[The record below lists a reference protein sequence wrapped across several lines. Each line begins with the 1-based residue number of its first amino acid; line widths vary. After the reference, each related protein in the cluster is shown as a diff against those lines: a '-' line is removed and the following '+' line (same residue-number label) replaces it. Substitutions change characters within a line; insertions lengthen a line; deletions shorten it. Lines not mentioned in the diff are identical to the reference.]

1 MSLSCGT
8 SGGAKKIPCVLT
20 IAGSDSG
27 GGAGVQA
34 DLKTFA
40 ALGVHGLCVI
50 TAVTAQNTRGVEAV
64 FDIPPKFVAKQLDAV
79 MRDFKVEWAKTGML
93 SNSDIIKAV
102 GVGAKRYGI
111 RLVVDPVMT
120 STTGAPLL
128 REGAF
133 ESLLKLLS
141 RAELVT
147 PNVPEAKRLSGIE
160 IKTLVDVRRAAR
172 KISKLG
178 PRVVLIKGG
187 HLRGQEVVD
196 LVYIDGKFSEFKGP
210 RVKGE
215 QTHGTGCSFSA
226 ALAAELAKGSSI
238 QMAIDHARKFI
249 VSAIEGRLKV
259 GKGTMPVNPMAAL
272 FLDAEKGRV
281 IENVWA
287 AAKLLVSNLKFSEL
301 LPEVGSNIAMA
312 LPGAMRTSD
321 VVGLSGRIVRVEGRP
336 CLTGYPEL
344 GGSEHVANIVLT
356 AMRHDTRIRAA
367 LNVKF
372 SEEILR
378 ACRRLNLSV
387 VGFDRSSEPR
397 GVKTMVWGT
406 EHAIKKVGRVPD
418 VIFDRGAVGKEA
430 MVRLLG
436 TSATEVAEL
445 AIRIV
450 RRI

>member
-1 MSLSCGT
+1 MELGCET
-8 SGGAKKIPCVLT
+8 YRCAMQLPCALT

-27 GGAGVQA
+27 GGAGIQA

-64 FDIPPKFVAKQLDAV
+64 FELPHEFVTKQLDAV

-93 SNSDIIKAV
+93 SNSDIIKSVEV
-102 GVGAKRYGI
+102 GVKRYGI

-133 ESLLKLLS
+133 ESLLNLIS

-147 PNVPEAKRLSGIE
+147 PNVPEAEKLSGIR
-160 IKTLVDVRRAAR
+160 IKTLVDARRAAR
-172 KISKLG
+172 EISKLG
-178 PRVVLIKGG
+178 PKVVLIKGG
-187 HLRGQEVVD
+187 HLRGREVVD
-196 LVYIDGKFSEFKGP
+196 LVYMNGKFSEFRGP

-215 QTHGTGCSFSA
+215 PTHGTGCSFSA
-226 ALAAELAKGSSI
+226 ALTAELAKGASI
-238 QMAIDHARKFI
+238 QVAIDRARRF
-249 VSAIEGRLKV
+249 VASAIGGRLKV

-272 FLDAEKGRV
+272 LLNAEKGRV
-281 IENVWA
+281 IEDVWT
-287 AAKLLVSNLKFSEL
+287 AAKLLVPNSKFSEL

-312 LPGAMRTSD
+312 LPGAKRASD
-321 VVGLSGRIVRVEGRP
+321 VVGLSGRIVRVEGRA

-344 GGSEHVANIVLT
+344 GGSEHVANIVLA
-356 AMRHDTRIRAA
+356 AMRRDPRIRAA

-378 ACRRLNLSV
+378 ACRKLKLSV
-387 VGFDRSSEPR
+387 VGFDRSNEPR
-397 GVKTMVWGT
+397 GVKTMIWGT
-406 EHAIKKVGRVPD
+406 EHAIKKAGRVPN

-445 AIRIV
+445 ALRIARMV
-450 RRI
+450 

>member
-1 MSLSCGT
+1 MELSCET
-8 SGGAKKIPCVLT
+8 SRCSMKLPCALT

-27 GGAGVQA
+27 GGAGIQA

-40 ALGVHGLCVI
+40 SLGVHGLCVI

-64 FDIPPKFVAKQLDAV
+64 FELPHEFVTKQLDAV

-102 GVGAKRYGI
+102 GKAAKRYSI
-111 RLVVDPVMT
+111 RLVIDPVMA

-133 ESLLKLLS
+133 ESLLNLLS

-147 PNVPEAKRLSGIE
+147 PNVSEAERLSGIK

-178 PRVVLIKGG
+178 PRIVLIKGG

-196 LVYIDGKFSEFKGP
+196 LVYMDGKFSEFKGP

-215 QTHGTGCSFSA
+215 PTHGTGCSFSA
-226 ALAAELAKGSSI
+226 ALTAELAKGASI
-238 QMAIDHARKFI
+238 QVAIDRARRFI

-281 IENVWA
+281 IEDVLA
-287 AAKLLVSNLKFSEL
+287 AAKLLVSDSKFSEL

-312 LPGAMRTSD
+312 LPGAKRVSD
-321 VVGLSGRIVRVEGRP
+321 VVGLSGRIVRVEGRS

-344 GGSEHVANIVLT
+344 GGSEHVANIVLS
-356 AMRHDTRIRAA
+356 AMCHDPKIRAA
-367 LNVKF
+367 LNIKF
-372 SEEILR
+372 SEKILR
-378 ACRRLNLSV
+378 ACRKLKLSV
-387 VGFDRSSEPR
+387 EDFDRSNEPR
-397 GVKTMVWGT
+397 GAKTMVWGT
-406 EHAIKKVGRVPD
+406 EHAIKTAGRVPN

-436 TSATEVAEL
+436 TSATEVANL
-445 AIRIV
+445 ALRIAKIV
-450 RRI
+450 

>member
-1 MSLSCGT
+1 MELSCDT
-8 SGGAKKIPCVLT
+8 SCRAMRAPCALT

-27 GGAGVQA
+27 GGAGIQA
-34 DLKTFA
+34 DIKTFA

-64 FDIPPKFVAKQLDAV
+64 FELPHEFVTKQLDAV
-79 MRDFKVEWAKTGML
+79 MKDFRVEWAKTGML
-93 SNSDIIKAV
+93 SSSNIIKAV
-102 GVGAKRYGI
+102 EIGLKRYGI

-133 ESLLKLLS
+133 ESLLNLIS
-141 RAELVT
+141 CAEVVT
-147 PNVPEAKRLSGIE
+147 PNAPEAEKLSGIR
-160 IKTLVDVRRAAR
+160 IKTLVDARRAAR

-178 PRVVLIKGG
+178 PKVVLIKGG

-196 LVYIDGKFSEFKGP
+196 LVYMNGKFLEFKGP
-210 RVKGE
+210 RVKVGP
-215 QTHGTGCSFSA
+215 THGTGCSFSA
-226 ALAAELAKGSSI
+226 ALTAELAKGATV
-238 QMAIDHARKFI
+238 QLAIDRARRFI

-259 GKGTMPVNPMAAL
+259 GKGIMPVNPMAAL

-281 IENVWA
+281 IEDVWA
-287 AAKLLVSNLKFSEL
+287 AAKLLVSDSKFSQL

-312 LPGAMRTSD
+312 LPGARRTSD
-321 VVGLSGRIVRVEGRP
+321 VVGLSGRIVRVEGWP

-344 GGSEHVANIVLT
+344 GGSEHVANIVLS
-356 AMRHDTRIRAA
+356 AMHHDPRIRAA

-378 ACRRLNLSV
+378 ACRKLKLSV
-387 VGFDRSSEPR
+387 VSFDRSREPR
-397 GVKTMVWGT
+397 GVKTMIWGT
-406 EHAIKKVGRVPD
+406 DHAVKTAGAVPN

-436 TSATEVAEL
+436 TSATEVANL
-445 AIRIV
+445 ALRIAWT
-450 RRI
+450 I